1 MMTSFCFSQTINDVP
16 LKDLPATYVQI
27 VGTGKMFS
35 SKLNIQL
42 DFGQRDN
49 LWSSKEHDLR
59 DKDGSKLEF
68 NSMVDA
74 LNFMEA
80 NGYEFETAYT
90 LTDSNGKSV
99 YHFLLKK
106 RT

>member
-1 MMTSFCFSQTINDVP
+1 MCFSQTINAIP
-16 LKDLPATYVQI
+16 LKDLPATFGQI

-35 SKLNIQL
+35 NKLNIQL
-42 DFGQRDN
+42 DLGQRDN
-49 LWSSKEHDLR
+49 MWSSKEHDLR

-80 NGYEFETAYT
+80 NGYETAYT
-90 LTDSNGKSV
+90 LTDSNAKSV

-106 RT
+106 RA